1 MLVPTKATVL
11 LFTTDTATD
20 VSMLFLVYTGVALKA
35 YSAVVAK
42 DDGKNS
48 APHGKWLNIFGY

>member
-20 VSMLFLVYTGVALKA
+20 VNMLFLVYTGLVLNA
-35 YSAVVAK
+35 YSGVVAK
-42 DDGKNS
+42 GDGKNS
-48 APHGKWLNIFGY
+48 APQR